1 MSKRDSTHDPILF
14 STMKINPDEYSY
26 KTAKNQWESFQFA
39 TAGLLFLLRRQHTIR
54 LLVVVTSG
62 VLVLALV
69 LKVSILAVM
78 LTLIALGMVWVT
90 EVFNTALEAA
100 INLVQPDYHP
110 MAKVSK
116 DVAAAASLITS
127 FIATIIIL
135 LVLVPPLLDA
145 FQ

>member
-1 MSKRDSTHDPILF
+1 
-14 STMKINPDEYSY
+14 MKINPDEYSY
-26 KTAKNQWESFQFA
+26 MTAKNQWESFQYA
-39 TAGLLFLLRRQHTIR
+39 AAGLMFLLRRQHTVR
-54 LLVVVTSG
+54 LLVAVTIGILLLATVLRVEVLSI
-62 VLVLALV
+62 VLVL
-69 LKVSILAVM
+69 LA
-78 LTLIALGMVWVT
+78 IGMVWVT

-127 FIATIIIL
+127 FIATVILL
-135 LVLVPPLLDA
+135 LVLLPPLLDV